1 MHLILKNSILHGKE
15 YLENSKYYGDL
26 IVEKIQI
33 NEAPTIQRATK
44 TCLEFGLLKLW
55 LIQGLSFKMQL
66 VKFNDK
72 II

>member
-15 YLENSKYYGDL
+15 YSENSKYDGDL
-26 IVEKIQI
+26 MVEEIQI
-33 NEAPTIQRATK
+33 NAAPTIQRAMK
-44 TCLEFGLLKLW
+44 TCLEFGLVKLW

-66 VKFNDK
+66 IKFNDK